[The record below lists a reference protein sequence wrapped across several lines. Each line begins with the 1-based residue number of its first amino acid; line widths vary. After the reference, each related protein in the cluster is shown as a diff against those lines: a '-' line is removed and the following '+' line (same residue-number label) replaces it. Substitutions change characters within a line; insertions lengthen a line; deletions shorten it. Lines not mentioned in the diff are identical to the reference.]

1 MAIEKGTVTYEAEGM
16 EGGPF
21 HSRVLHV
28 PGDTSGLTIGRGYDM
43 KEKSAEKITQDL
55 TDAGVDGTVS
65 ITLGGASGLFGDAA
79 KAFIEQEKLTDFEIS
94 MESQEQLFLK
104 IYDEI
109 EKDVRRICDKGD
121 CVEIYGAV
129 DWDNL
134 EPKIRDIMI
143 DLRYRGDYTPASR
156 KRIQRLVSD
165 NDLTGFTDDLTHRDN
180 WSGVPEDRFTR
191 RTQFL
196 LSS

>member
-109 EKDVRRICDKGD
+109 EKDVRRICDKSD